1 MTLRRIAAII
11 VAIAIASPALAAVR
25 QARHGRAAHAQA
37 RHAKTA
43 APVDQNVIELQVRLD
58 RAGFSVGE
66 IDGSMGNNTTRA
78 VTAYAAARNLPQN
91 APLAEVGAA
100 LGREQN
106 VPGLATYRI
115 SPEDVAGP
123 FEPDIPN
130 DLVDQAKL
138 TSLGFRNALEALGEK
153 LHASP
158 ALLKRLNPKA
168 RFVADEEITAPNAV
182 ATAPAPA
189 AGDIVIRVSKEDSSL
204 RVEAPDGQLVFRAP
218 VTTGSEHDP
227 LPLGEWKVLEV
238 RWRPE
243 FHYNPDLFWDAD
255 PKDAKATLP
264 PGPNSPV
271 GVVWIGVDYPH
282 YGLHGTPEPS
292 LIGHVTSHGCVRMTN
307 WDAAR
312 VATMVRPGTRVV
324 FQP

>member
-1 MTLRRIAAII
+1 MTKCLPIAFL
-11 VAIAIASPALAAVR
+11 VALFV
-25 QARHGRAAHAQA
+25 
-37 RHAKTA
+37 A
-43 APVDQNVIELQVRLD
+43 APLVAAPRHRIDRNIIELQVRLD

-78 VTAYAAARNLPQN
+78 VTDYVAARNLPQST
-91 APLAEVGAA
+91 PLADIGAA

-115 SPEDVAGP
+115 GDEDVAGP
-123 FEPDIPN
+123 FEPKIPN
-130 DLVDQAKL
+130 DLMAQAKL
-138 TSLGFRNALEALGEK
+138 KSLGFRNALEALGEK
-153 LHASP
+153 LHSSP

-168 RFVADEEITAPNAV
+168 RFAAGEEITAPNV
-182 ATAPAPA
+182 VTTEPAPIT
-189 AGDIVIRVSKEDSSL
+189 GDIVVRVLKGNSSL
-204 RVEAPDGQLVFRAP
+204 RVETSDGRLVFRAP
-218 VTTGSEHDP
+218 VTTGSQHDP
-227 LPLGEWKVLEV
+227 LPLGDWKVVEV
-238 RWRPE
+238 RWHPE
-243 FHYNPDLFWDAD
+243 FHYNPNLFWDAD
-255 PKDAKATLP
+255 AKDAKATLP

-271 GVVWIGVDYPH
+271 GVVWIGIDHPH

-312 VATMVRPGTRVV
+312 VATMVRPGTRVL